1 MRSHTASARRRGIP
15 DSDLEAIGQPQRW
28 PEVFPPAEIAALQLA
43 TQLCA
48 SSHHLGADLVA
59 ELRQLYDD
67 RQLAELVLVAG
78 QANLNNRVGN
88 AAKQLFA
95 ANRR

>member
-15 DSDLEAIGQPQRW
+15 DSDLEAIAEPQRW
-28 PEVFPPAEIAALQLA
+28 PEMFQPAEIAALELA

-48 SSHHLGADLVA
+48 SSHDLGADLVA
-59 ELRQLYDD
+59 ELRVHYDD
-67 RQLAELVLVAG
+67 RQLAELVLVAA

-88 AAKQLFA
+88 AAKQLLA
-95 ANRR
+95 GERR